1 MLSIT
6 AFSVELVKDPFGI
19 LTGQRYEFFL
29 EVEVPE
35 DDEMY
40 SKSGL
45 NLRVIYLV
53 EENKTGMIRYEFF
66 ERQTE
71 KYLDFELEA
80 EEEEMV
86 AAFCKANL
94 FSK

>member
-1 MLSIT
+1 MLSIN

-53 EENKTGMIRYEFF
+53 EENKSGMIRYEVF

-71 KYLDFELEA
+71 KYLDFELVA